1 MKILRYGSTNTCFL
15 EGGLLIDTDCAGKI
29 QGFYRAL
36 KTQNLQLCDIR
47 YVLATHYHPDHMG
60 LIGTLMQQGVR
71 LLLTEKQ
78 LCHVHDAD
86 YIYAREKCTGFV
98 PVDESS
104 ADIISCADS
113 RAFLRTLGI
122 DGEIISTPSHSPDSI
137 SVILDSGICIVGDL
151 EPLSYLAAYEDNAAL
166 QADWDRIR
174 SFSPRRIIYAHANE
188 QTL

>member
-1 MKILRYGSTNTCFL
+1 MTILRYGNTNTCFL
-15 EGGLLIDTDCAGKI
+15 EGGLLIDTDCAGTMP
-29 QGFYRAL
+29 GFFRAL
-36 KTQNLQLCDIR
+36 KAQNLQLRDIR

-60 LIGTLMQQGVR
+60 LIGTLMQQGIR
-71 LLLTEKQ
+71 LLLTEEQ

-86 YIYAREKCTGFV
+86 YIYAREKRTDFV
-98 PVDESS
+98 PVDESA
-104 ADIISCADS
+104 ADVISCTES

-122 DGEIISTPSHSPDSI
+122 NGEIISTPSHSPDSI

-151 EPLSYLAAYEDNAAL
+151 EPLPYLAAYEQNAAL
-166 QADWDRIR
+166 QADWDSIR